1 MEPNDNNNDDKRPKF
16 GNRQLTDDD
25 NVFKH
30 NAWDNVEWD
39 ENQQEA
45 AQKKVTENSCVTLTN
60 EQLENLEIDA
70 DKNWDKFYG
79 IHQNRF
85 FKDRNWLF
93 TEFPE
98 LAPHIHENDKN
109 ESVKLNQQQLESS
122 NDNEKLTENNK
133 KTAENNVNN
142 DIEYLEEKMKH
153 LTDDL
158 STKSHK
164 IFEIGCGV
172 GNTIFPILQ
181 YNTNPNLFIYGC
193 DFSSTAIDILKQ
205 DSNYD
210 KSRCQV
216 FVLDATKD
224 DWSTPFDE
232 QTLDVIILIFVFSSI
247 PPEKQQHVVQQMYK
261 YLKPG
266 GIVLLRDYGRYD
278 LAQLRFKK
286 GRCLADNYYAR
297 GDGTLVYF
305 FTQDEIKNLFLQCG
319 FEEIQNI
326 VDRRLQVNRA
336 GKTAIG
342 NYPA

>member
-1 MEPNDNNNDDKRPKF
+1 M
-16 GNRQLTDDD
+16 TDDD

-39 ENQQEA
+39 EKQQEA
-45 AQKKVTENSCVTLTN
+45 AQKKVSENSCVTLTN

-98 LAPHIHENDKN
+98 LVPHDKN
-109 ESVKLNQQQLESS
+109 DIDDKNDSINNLE
-122 NDNEKLTENNK
+122 K
-133 KTAENNVNN
+133 
-142 DIEYLEEKMKH
+142 KMKN
-153 LTDDL
+153 LT
-158 STKSHK
+158 TKNYK

-181 YNTNPNLFIYGC
+181 YNNNNNNLFIYGC

-205 DSNYD
+205 DTNYD
-210 KSRCQV
+210 ESRCQV

-224 DWSTPFDE
+224 DWITPFDYE
-232 QTLDVIILIFVFSSI
+232 SLDVILLIFVFSSI
-247 PPEKQQHVVQQMYK
+247 PPEKQQHVVKKMYK

-286 GRCLADNYYAR
+286 GRCLADNFYAR

-305 FTQDEIKNLFLQCG
+305 FTQDEIKNLFVNCG

-326 VDRRLQVNRA
+326 VDRRLQVNR
-336 GKTAIG
+336 GKQLRMYRVWIQAK
-342 NYPA
+342 YRKPLL